1 LADSALGAN
10 SRTLAIDSATV
21 LSQPWKEFIL
31 FELLSVLTDADA
43 FFHGIFVL
51 LGAFYLAY
59 KFCPQNFSAQLV
71 ASAAL
76 IINTPFGVLTEK
88 YLKRN
93 DVSQF
98 EPQQLQFAST
108 TYIPQGGLK
117 KRVADI
123 VLQAVCC

>member
-1 LADSALGAN
+1 MADSALGAN
-10 SRTLAIDSATV
+10 GGPLAIDSAAV

-76 IINTPFGVLTEK
+76 IINALFGMLSEK
-88 YLKRN
+88 CLKRN
-93 DVSQF
+93 DVSLDLNQNNSNLRA
-98 EPQQLQFAST
+98 QH
-108 TYIPQGGLK
+108 TYSKEG
-117 KRVADI
+117 
-123 VLQAVCC
+123 

>member
-1 LADSALGAN
+1 MADSALGAN
-10 SRTLAIDSATV
+10 SGPLAIDSAAV

-43 FFHGIFVL
+43 FVHGIFVL

-76 IINTPFGVLTEK
+76 IINAPFGMLSEK

-98 EPQQLQFAST
+98 EPKQLQFAST
-108 TYIPQGGLK
+108 TYIPQEGLK

-123 VLQAVCC
+123 VLQTVCC

>member
-59 KFCPQNFSAQLV
+59 KFCPQNFSAQLI

-76 IINTPFGVLTEK
+76 IINAPFGMLSEK

-93 DVSQF
+93 DVSLDSNQNNSNLRA
-98 EPQQLQFAST
+98 QY
-108 TYIPQGGLK
+108 TYHK
-117 KRVADI
+117 KG
-123 VLQAVCC
+123 